1 MGAILKLE
9 NICKYYYSN
18 NTVSLGLNK
27 INLEF
32 HLGEF
37 VAITGESGS
46 GKTTLLNV
54 IIGISKS
61 SIYIAF
67 IFELLLISI
76 LTTLIGSTLTY
87 LVAYFLSNIPLLNIS
102 LGITLLSFLITV
114 VLLFII
120 NIIIGLLPIFVLLNM
135 TPAKLTAKYDM

>member
-37 VAITGESGS
+37 VAIIGESGS

-87 LVAYFLSNIPLLNIS
+87 LVHTFYLIFHSWIFL
-102 LGITLLSFLITV
+102 
-114 VLLFII
+114 
-120 NIIIGLLPIFVLLNM
+120 
-135 TPAKLTAKYDM
+135 

>member
-9 NICKYYYSN
+9 NICKYYHSN

-37 VAITGESGS
+37 VAIIGESGS
-46 GKTTLLNV
+46 GKTTFLNV

-76 LTTLIGSTLTY
+76 LTTLIGSTLNH

-102 LGITLLSFLITV
+102 LGITPLSFLITV

-120 NIIIGLLPIFVLLNM
+120 NIIIGLLPIFVLLNI
-135 TPAKLTAKYDM
+135 TSAKFTAKYDI